1 MGFFTRLIAGLVA
14 ASTLGAGL
22 AGTAGA
28 VGTTG
33 TTGDTKG
40 VVKLA
45 SDDTSGLPDHLVNGD
60 FEYPGANVLSKNRY
74 DEKSSWNW
82 WGVSRKD

>member
-28 VGTTG
+28 VDTTARPGTR
-33 TTGDTKG
+33 K
-40 VVKLA
+40 A
-45 SDDTSGLPDHLVNGD
+45 S
-60 FEYPGANVLSKNRY
+60 
-74 DEKSSWNW
+74 
-82 WGVSRKD
+82 

>member
-1 MGFFTRLIAGLVA
+1 MGSLTRLIAGLVA

-28 VGTTG
+28 VDTTG
-33 TTGDTKG
+33 ATGDAKG

-45 SDDTSGLPDHLVNGD
+45 PTTRPT
-60 FEYPGANVLSKNRY
+60 EP
-74 DEKSSWNW
+74 
-82 WGVSRKD
+82 

>member
-28 VGTTG
+28 VDTTG
-33 TTGDTKG
+33 AAGVRAGAGTVSVRGAPATT
-40 VVKLA
+40 V
-45 SDDTSGLPDHLVNGD
+45 
-60 FEYPGANVLSKNRY
+60 
-74 DEKSSWNW
+74 
-82 WGVSRKD
+82 

>member
-28 VGTTG
+28 VDTTG
-33 TTGDTKG
+33 ATGDAKG

-45 SDDTSGLPDHLVNGD
+45 SDDTTNGTMKTVADENVRYGSLANGD
-60 FEYPGANVLSKNRY
+60 FSYRCK
-74 DEKSSWNW
+74 
-82 WGVSRKD
+82 